1 MELVTKLVD
10 ESFENKRS
18 ALYDNFQKLTNGIM
32 PWLISWKD
40 I

>member
-1 MELVTKLVD
+1 MLFVEKLVE

-32 PWLISWKD
+32 P
-40 I
+40 